1 MRVGLSC
8 EYFPGSRDRSARAT
22 LQRAAEEGLDGVAFA
37 TPLLV
42 SSRLDR
48 HELAE
53 IRDLAADLGLYLE
66 VGIGAIA
73 TPDRVIP
80 AVEAESLLDACLVL
94 GSTEITAYTKLDRFD
109 PGHSFAAQLDGVV
122 TLLTG
127 LAAKARNAHAH
138 LNLETHEDLTS
149 TDVLRVVQAVGP
161 DVVGVTFDLANAVV
175 RGEHPLHVLEQL
187 GPYVRQT
194 QLEDVTLSLTK
205 TGLRRH
211 LAPCGG
217 GITDWAE
224 VIDVLGALAEPP
236 NLTVEQHRGQFD
248 IEVFDPI
255 WVGAHPDLEPAGVL
269 ALVAE
274 AVRGARQDR
283 GGTWLQ
289 LSQEP
294 QARGEREFLEH
305 LRLSADHLRLVLAE
319 SSRTDRTTAD
329 GRETGRPLGGGGTYE
344 GVQG

>member
-8 EYFPGSRDRSARAT
+8 EYFPGSQDRSARAT
-22 LQRAAEEGLDGVAFA
+22 LHRAAEEGLDGVAFA
-37 TPLLV
+37 SPLMV
-42 SSRLDR
+42 SRRLDR
-48 HELAE
+48 HELVA

-80 AVEAESLLDACLVL
+80 AGEAESLLDACLVL

-109 PGHSFAAQLDGVV
+109 PGHAFPVQLDGVV

-127 LAAKARNAHAH
+127 LARKARNAHAH

-149 TDVLRVVQAVGP
+149 TDVFRVVQAVGP
-161 DVVGVTFDLANAVV
+161 DVAGVTFDLANAVV

-187 GPYVRQT
+187 APYVRQT

-205 TGLRRH
+205 NGLRRH

-217 GITDWAE
+217 GITDWAK
-224 VIDVLGALAEPP
+224 VIDVLGGLAEPP

-248 IEVFDPI
+248 IEVFDPT
-255 WVGAHPDLEPAGVL
+255 WVDAHPDLQPAGVL

-274 AVRGARQDR
+274 AVRSARQDR
-283 GGTWLQ
+283 DGTWLQ

-294 QARGEREFLEH
+294 QARGEQEFLEH

-329 GRETGRPLGGGGTYE
+329 GRETGRPHGGGGTYE